1 MEAAADN
8 ILLAPAG
15 APAILQFAAAA
26 LLFAHIAGAS
36 VAMIAG
42 AVALI
47 ARKGERVHR
56 AAGVIFVISM
66 VIMLAVA
73 AGTSP
78 FLPDPQP
85 GQVYGGIF
93 VIYLVATAWM
103 TVKRPEGQVGRF
115 ELWACL
121 IAAVLAMAVVIGGM
135 GTMYGAVIG
144 AVLGALLGDPPAWAF
159 AVIGGFAVFC
169 DVRVLR
175 RGGVSGPSRI
185 ARHLW
190 RMCAALFVA
199 TGSFFFGQAD
209 EIPAA
214 LRGQHLMIP
223 ALAPLAL
230 MLFWLI
236 RIRIGRAFKTA
247 PAVPLGASADG

>member
-1 MEAAADN
+1 MEVSAVDN
-8 ILLAPAG
+8 ILRFGPE
-15 APAILQFAAAA
+15 APAILHALAAI
-26 LLFAHIAGAS
+26 LLFLHIAGAS
-36 VAMIAG
+36 VALVAG

-47 ARKGERVHR
+47 VRKGDQVHR
-56 AAGVIFVISM
+56 AAGKVFVVSM

-85 GQVYGGIF
+85 GQVYGSIF

-115 ELWACL
+115 EL
-121 IAAVLAMAVVIGGM
+121 AAFILTVLLALAG
-135 GTMYGAVIG
+135 VIG
-144 AVLGALLGDPPAWAF
+144 ALSGDEPAWAF
-159 AVIGGFAVFC
+159 ALAASLAAVG
-169 DVRVLR
+169 DLRVLR

-199 TGSFFFGQAD
+199 TGSFFLGQAD
-209 EIPAA
+209 EIPAV
-214 LRGQHLMIP
+214 LRGPHLMIP
-223 ALAPLAL
+223 AFAPLVL
-230 MLFWLI
+230 MLFWLV

-247 PAVPLGASADG
+247 PAAPLGATADG

>member
-1 MEAAADN
+1 MQGGDN
-8 ILLAPAG
+8 ILMAPPG
-15 APAILQFAAAA
+15 APAVLHFAAAA
-26 LLFAHIAGAS
+26 LLFLHIAGAS
-36 VAMIAG
+36 VALIAG

-47 ARKGERVHR
+47 ARKGDRIHR
-56 AAGVIFVISM
+56 AAGVIFVVSM

-115 ELWACL
+115 ELRAC
-121 IAAVLAMAVVIGGM
+121 IVAAVLALAG
-135 GTMYGAVIG
+135 
-144 AVLGALLGDPPAWAF
+144 VLGAILGDPPAWAF
-159 AVIGGFAVFC
+159 AALAGFAVFC

-175 RGGVSGPSRI
+175 RGGISGPSRI

-199 TGSFFFGQAD
+199 TGSFFLGQAD

-214 LRGQHLMIP
+214 LRGPHLMIP
-223 ALAPLAL
+223 AFAPLGL

-236 RIRIGRAFKTA
+236 RVRIGRAFKST
-247 PAVPLGASADG
+247 PAGPVAAGADGRAGL

>member
-121 IAAVLAMAVVIGGM
+121 TAAVLAMAG
-135 GTMYGAVIG
+135 
-144 AVLGALLGDPPAWAF
+144 VLGALLGDPPAWAF

>member
-1 MEAAADN
+1 MEVSAVDN
-8 ILLAPAG
+8 ILRFGPEAPAVLH
-15 APAILQFAAAA
+15 ALAAIL
-26 LLFAHIAGAS
+26 LFLHIAGAS
-36 VAMIAG
+36 AALVAG
-42 AVALI
+42 AVALTV
-47 ARKGERVHR
+47 RKGDRVHR
-56 AAGVIFVISM
+56 AAGKVFVVSM

-85 GQVYGGIF
+85 GQVYGSIF

-115 ELWACL
+115 ESGAFILT
-121 IAAVLAMAVVIGGM
+121 VLLALAGI
-135 GTMYGAVIG
+135 IG
-144 AVLGALLGDPPAWAF
+144 ALAGDTPAWAF
-159 AVIGGFAVFC
+159 ALAASLAAVG
-169 DVRVLR
+169 DLRVLR
-175 RGGVSGPSRI
+175 RGGVRGPSRI

-199 TGSFFFGQAD
+199 TGSFFLGQAD

-214 LRGQHLMIP
+214 LRGPHLMIP
-223 ALAPLAL
+223 AFAPLVL

-236 RIRIGRAFKTA
+236 RVRIGRTFKAA
-247 PAVPLGASADG
+247 PTVPLGASGDG

>member
-1 MEAAADN
+1 MEASEADN
-8 ILLAPAG
+8 IFRFGPEAPAFLHVL
-15 APAILQFAAAA
+15 ADL
-26 LLFAHIAGAS
+26 LLFLHIAGAS

-47 ARKGERVHR
+47 ARKGDRVHR
-56 AAGVIFVISM
+56 AAGVVFVVSM

-78 FLPDPQP
+78 LLPDPQP

-115 ELWACL
+115 ELWAC
-121 IAAVLAMAVVIGGM
+121 ISAALLALAG
-135 GTMYGAVIG
+135 
-144 AVLGALLGDPPAWAF
+144 VLGAILGDAPAWAF
-159 AVIGGFAVFC
+159 AAIGGFAVLC

-209 EIPAA
+209 EIPAY
-214 LRGQHLMIP
+214 LRGPLTTVLG
-223 ALAPLAL
+223 LAPLGFL
-230 MLFWLI
+230 LFWI
-236 RIRIGRAFKTA
+236 VWVRFSRAFRPA
-247 PAVPLGASADG
+247 PAAAAREP

>member
-1 MEAAADN
+1 MEASEADN
-8 ILLAPAG
+8 ILRFGAE
-15 APAILQFAAAA
+15 APAILHLLAAI
-26 LLFAHIAGAS
+26 LLFLHIAGAS

-56 AAGVIFVISM
+56 AAGVIFVVSM

-115 ELWACL
+115 EVGAFILT
-121 IAAVLAMAVVIGGM
+121 VLLGLAG
-135 GTMYGAVIG
+135 VIG
-144 AVLGALLGDPPAWAF
+144 ALSGDAPAWAF
-159 AVIGGFAVFC
+159 AMVAGLAAVG
-169 DVRVLR
+169 DLRVLR

>member
-1 MEAAADN
+1 MEAGAADN
-8 ILLAPAG
+8 ILLFGPEAPAVLH
-15 APAILQFAAAA
+15 ILAAT
-26 LLFAHIAGAS
+26 LLLLHIAGAS

-47 ARKGERVHR
+47 ARKGDRVHR
-56 AAGVIFVISM
+56 AAGVIFVVSM

-103 TVKRPEGQVGRF
+103 TVKRPDGQVGGF

-121 IAAVLAMAVVIGGM
+121 IAAVLGLAG
-135 GTMYGAVIG
+135 
-144 AVLGALLGDPPAWAF
+144 VLGALLGDTPAWAF
-159 AVIGGFAVFC
+159 AAVGGFAVFC

-175 RGGVSGPSRI
+175 RGGVTGPSRI
-185 ARHLW
+185 SRHLW

-209 EIPAA
+209 EIPAF
-214 LRGQHLMIP
+214 LRGPLTMV
-223 ALAPLAL
+223 LGVAPLVL
-230 MLFWLI
+230 MVFWLI
-236 RIRIGRAFKTA
+236 RMRIGGAFKSA
-247 PAVPLGASADG
+247 AAAPLGASADG